1 MTHHYDGTPPN
12 FFAMHTGQ
20 GAMGNSS
27 GAADDTQYRDVAA
40 VLNNMTNRVAG
51 DDDDGDDDD
60 DDDELNLDAG
70 GSDIGFNTN
79 PLGAFADAAGYDNLD
94 GR

>member
-1 MTHHYDGTPPN
+1 
-12 FFAMHTGQ
+12 
-20 GAMGNSS
+20 MGNSS